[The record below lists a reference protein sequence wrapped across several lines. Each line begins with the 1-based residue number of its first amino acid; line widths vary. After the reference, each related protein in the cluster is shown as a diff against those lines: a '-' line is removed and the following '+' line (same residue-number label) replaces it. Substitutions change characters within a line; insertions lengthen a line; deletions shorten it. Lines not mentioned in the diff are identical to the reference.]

1 MPRKKHYF
9 IKLTRAERFDLRLV
23 PTEIGQLARPAEKSG
38 PLALGD
44 EIAVIADTCFEPD
57 PLKISAEFARG
68 STPVAASGNCVLN
81 KEVTVIAHTCPT
93 PDPILLATSV
103 QPTKGVTITIPV
115 SIKGTALLGIVDT
128 AAQVTVIEKSLAD
141 SLKIFTT
148 GVPTH
153 LRGTGRGSAIS
164 AWRAG
169 KIPLRIMKQTFH
181 WDVVVAEI
189 SDDFILGLDLLKHT
203 HAVIDLVKNQVV
215 LGNQIVCA
223 TSRTT
228 LDGESYKVSRVRLK
242 KKVVIPPC

>member
-44 EIAVIADTCFEPD
+44 EIAVIADTCFESD

-128 AAQVTVIEKSLAD
+128 AAQVTVIKKSLAD

-148 GVPTH
+148 GVPTIFVGLVGAVPFQH
-153 LRGTGRGSAIS
+153 GGQ
-164 AWRAG
+164 G
-169 KIPLRIMKQTFH
+169 KSH
-181 WDVVVAEI
+181 
-189 SDDFILGLDLLKHT
+189 
-203 HAVIDLVKNQVV
+203 
-215 LGNQIVCA
+215 
-223 TSRTT
+223 
-228 LDGESYKVSRVRLK
+228 
-242 KKVVIPPC
+242 